1 MPLVEINWRPSNREV
16 QQFAGLLTLFAAVAG
31 GLLVFRSHA
40 WTAATVVW
48 ILGGTVGAIGL
59 VAPKL
64 VRPIMVAWMALAYP
78 IGWTVSW
85 VVLLATYYGIL
96 TPVALIMR
104 MFRYD
109 PLDRRLDR
117 QAPTYWA
124 EHEPPADPAAYFRQF

>member
-16 QQFAGLLTLFAAVAG
+16 QQFAGLLALFAAVAG
-31 GLLVFRSHA
+31 GLLVFRSSG
-40 WTAATVVW
+40 WQAATVVW
-48 ILGGTVGAIGL
+48 IVGGTVGAIGL

-104 MFRYD
+104 IFRYD

-117 QAPTYWA
+117 QAPTYWT
-124 EHEPPADPAAYFRQF
+124 EHEQPEDPTAYFRQF